1 MENRDR
7 DKLSR
12 KSGPT
17 SAGDVNRDVSSRK
30 GQEEKEDISN
40 ADFGKKI
47 GQSEDLEPKSRQG
60 SSVGSSGMKGSSGNG
75 RPASTGMGK
84 GNSGKEQ

>member
-17 SAGDVNRDVSSRK
+17 SAGDVNRDVSSRR
-30 GQEEKEDISN
+30 EEKEDISN
-40 ADFGKKI
+40 AEFGRKI
-47 GQSEDLEPKSRQG
+47 GQSEDLEPKSRQSG
-60 SSVGSSGMKGSSGNG
+60 SVGSSGMKDENGRTASSGKGSSGNG
-75 RPASTGMGK
+75 
-84 GNSGKEQ
+84 Q

>member
-17 SAGDVNRDVSSRK
+17 SAGDVNRDVSSRR
-30 GQEEKEDISN
+30 GQEKKDIPD
-40 ADFGKKI
+40 AEFGKKI
-47 GQSEDLEPKSRQG
+47 GQSENLEPKSRQSG
-60 SSVGSSGMKGSSGNG
+60 SVGSSGMKGSSGNG

-84 GNSGKEQ
+84 GSSGKEEQ

>member
-17 SAGDVNRDVSSRK
+17 KSGDVNREVSSRRGK
-30 GQEEKEDISN
+30 EENISDAEFGQ
-40 ADFGKKI
+40 KI
-47 GQSEDLEPKSRQG
+47 GQSENLEPKSRQN
-60 SSVGSSGMKGSSGNG
+60 SSVGSSGMKGNG
-75 RPASTGMGK
+75 DARRESSTGMEK
-84 GNSGKEQ
+84 GSSGSRH